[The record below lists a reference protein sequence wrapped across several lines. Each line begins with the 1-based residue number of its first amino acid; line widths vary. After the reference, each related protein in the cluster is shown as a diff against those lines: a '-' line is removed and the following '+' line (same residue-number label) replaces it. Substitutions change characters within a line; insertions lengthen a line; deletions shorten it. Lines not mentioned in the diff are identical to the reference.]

1 MRASSE
7 GERCHFYYNEST
19 SIAFEELL
27 ATLKE
32 NGILTT
38 TLLGGIRLV
47 TPKDIDYEDI
57 EKTIF
62 VFQRMLIQMSRR

>member
-7 GERCHFYYNEST
+7 EERCHFYYNEST

-32 NGILTT
+32 NGLLTT
-38 TLLGGIRLV
+38 TPPGGIRLV
-47 TPKDIDYEDI
+47 THKDINDEDT
-57 EKTIF
+57 EKTTSG
-62 VFQRMLIQMSRR
+62 FQRMLIQM